1 MNVICNHLGGDF
13 LMNKRERQNK
23 LVQAIQQNKQI
34 TASELATDLNVSKRT
49 ILRDIQDLEDQGV
62 KILAKH
68 GKLGGYQLQ
77 ETPNSYELELTDKQ
91 LTALFLVLNESQSYT
106 TLPYKEEINAI
117 IKKCLN
123 LPYTKMRRALKK
135 LDRYIKFNQQ
145 THVDLPPIF
154 SEVLIYCTERNVM
167 AMEYNKNNEIMTENV
182 IFIGLL
188 CTDGLWKAVIFE
200 IGLGKT
206 NEIPIVDVHDI
217 SYSFEKKIKTQD
229 ITINNYQ
236 QFLNPTES

>member
-1 MNVICNHLGGDF
+1 
-13 LMNKRERQNK
+13 MNKRERQNK
-23 LVQAIQQNKQI
+23 LVLAIQENKQI
-34 TASELATDLNVSKRT
+34 TASELASNLNVSKRT

-77 ETPNSYELELTDKQ
+77 ETPNSYEIELTENQ
-91 LTALFLVLNESQSYT
+91 LSALFLVLNESQSYT
-106 TLPYKEEINAI
+106 TLPYREEINAI

-123 LPYTKMRRALKK
+123 LPYTKMRRTLKK
-135 LDRYIKFNQQ
+135 LDRYIKFDKQQ
-145 THVDLPPIF
+145 HKNLPPIF
-154 SEVLIYCTERNVM
+154 SDVLIYSTERNVM
-167 AMEYNKNNEIMTENV
+167 AMEFYNNNQVVTENV

-188 CTDGLWKAVIFE
+188 CDEGLWKAIIFE

-206 NEIPIVDVHDI
+206 NEIPIIDIHDI
-217 SYSFEKKIKTQD
+217 SYSFEKTIKTQD
-229 ITINNYQ
+229 ININNYQ

>member
-1 MNVICNHLGGDF
+1 
-13 LMNKRERQNK
+13 MNKRERQNK
-23 LVQAIQQNKQI
+23 LVLAIQENKQI
-34 TASELATDLNVSKRT
+34 TASELASNLNVSKRT

-77 ETPNSYELELTDKQ
+77 ETPNSYEIELTENQ
-91 LTALFLVLNESQSYT
+91 LSALFLVLNESQSYT
-106 TLPYKEEINAI
+106 TLPYREEINAI

-123 LPYTKMRRALKK
+123 LPYTKMRRTLKK
-135 LDRYIKFNQQ
+135 LDRYIKFDKKQHTN
-145 THVDLPPIF
+145 LPPIF
-154 SEVLIYCTERNVM
+154 SDVLIYSTERNVM
-167 AMEYNKNNEIMTENV
+167 AMEFYNNNHVVTENV

-188 CTDGLWKAVIFE
+188 CDEGLWKAIVFE

-206 NEIPIVDVHDI
+206 NEIPIIDIHDI
-217 SYSFEKKIKTQD
+217 SYSFEKTIKTQD
-229 ITINNYQ
+229 ININNYQ

>member
-1 MNVICNHLGGDF
+1 
-13 LMNKRERQNK
+13 MNKRERQNK
-23 LVQAIQQNKQI
+23 LVLAIQENKQI
-34 TASELATDLNVSKRT
+34 TASELASNLNVSKRT

-77 ETPNSYELELTDKQ
+77 ETPNSYEIELTENQ
-91 LTALFLVLNESQSYT
+91 LSALFLVLNESQSYT
-106 TLPYKEEINAI
+106 TLPYREEINAI

-135 LDRYIKFNQQ
+135 LDRYIKFDKQQ
-145 THVDLPPIF
+145 HMNLPPIF
-154 SEVLIYCTERNVM
+154 SDVLIYSTERNVM
-167 AMEYNKNNEIMTENV
+167 AMEFHNNNQVVTENV

-188 CTDGLWKAVIFE
+188 CEEGLWKAIIFE

-206 NEIPIVDVHDI
+206 NEIPIIDIHDI
-217 SYSFEKKIKTQD
+217 SYSFEKTIKTQD
-229 ITINNYQ
+229 ININNYQ

>member
-1 MNVICNHLGGDF
+1 
-13 LMNKRERQNK
+13 MNKRERQNK
-23 LVQAIQQNKQI
+23 LVQAIQNNKQI
-34 TASELATDLNVSKRT
+34 TATELAANLNVSKRT

-77 ETPNSYELELTDKQ
+77 ETPNSYELELTENQ
-91 LTALFLVLNESQSYT
+91 LTALFLILNESQSYT
-106 TLPYKEEINAI
+106 TLPYKEEVNAI

-135 LDRYIKFNQQ
+135 LDRYIKFDQQ
-145 THVDLPPIF
+145 THTDLPPIF

-167 AMEYNKNNEIMTENV
+167 AMEYNTNGNVATENV

-188 CTDGLWKAVIFE
+188 CTDGLWKAVVFE

-206 NEIPIVDVHDI
+206 NEIPIVDIHDI
-217 SYSFEKKIKTQD
+217 SYSFEKTIKTQD

>member
-1 MNVICNHLGGDF
+1 MGGNF

-23 LVQAIQQNKQI
+23 LVLAIQENRQI

-77 ETPNSYELELTDKQ
+77 ETPNSYEIELTENQ
-91 LTALFLVLNESQSYT
+91 LSALFLVLNESQSYS

-123 LPYTKMRRALKK
+123 LPYTKMRRYLKK
-135 LDRYIKFNQQ
+135 LDRYIKFDHSEHLN
-145 THVDLPPIF
+145 LPHIF

-167 AMEYNKNNEIMTENV
+167 AVEYNNRTDIVTENV

-188 CTDGLWKAVIFE
+188 CDEGLWKAVIFE
-200 IGLGKT
+200 IVLGKT
-206 NEIPIVDVHDI
+206 NEIPIVDIHDI
-217 SYSFEKKIKTQD
+217 SYSFGKTIKTQD
-229 ITINNYQ
+229 ITVNNYQ

>member
-1 MNVICNHLGGDF
+1 
-13 LMNKRERQNK
+13 MNKRERQNK
-23 LVQAIQQNKQI
+23 LVLAIQENRQI
-34 TASELATDLNVSKRT
+34 TASELAKNLDVSKRT

-77 ETPNSYELELTDKQ
+77 ETPNSYEIELTENQ
-91 LTALFLVLNESQSYT
+91 LSALFLVLNESQSYT
-106 TLPYKEEINAI
+106 TLPYKEEVNAI

-135 LDRYIKFNQQ
+135 LDRYIKFDHRQHTN
-145 THVDLPPIF
+145 LPPIF

-167 AMEYNKNNEIMTENV
+167 AMEYNNGTNIGTENV

-188 CTDGLWKAVIFE
+188 CEKGLWKAVVFE

-206 NEIPIVDVHDI
+206 NEIPIIDIHDI
-217 SYSFEKKIKTQD
+217 SYSFEKTIKTQD